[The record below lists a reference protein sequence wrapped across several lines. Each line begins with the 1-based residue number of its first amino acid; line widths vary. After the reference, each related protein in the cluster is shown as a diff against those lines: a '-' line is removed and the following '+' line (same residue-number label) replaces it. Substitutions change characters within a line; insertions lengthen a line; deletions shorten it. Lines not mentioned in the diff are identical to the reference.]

1 MPEKKHYGLGNEAG
15 KRRKNGVHQPGN
27 NLFEQTAMVT
37 VLVCLLVL
45 YNAWLVTYLL
55 WERRQRGKGP
65 GRDGTEEGKGSA
77 DAGEIIGRSLFRM
90 EVAAKDVPQAASSP
104 REEELLEE
112 DVTFAD
118 EMPEKPKK
126 ETDEAEGMPQA
137 RIPDEELEEA
147 FSDVRMEDIPVEY
160 GDEAPG
166 GTARIGYAS
175 GVSFEDIERA
185 VHTAGD
191 PGADERAQRH
201 AGMVFSRMEGNEL
214 FDKLVQGSSSAG
226 KKITELMERY
236 LNNPAAS
243 KGERPETRET
253 RSPDT
258 PVIPGSVEDFNI
270 LDFV

>member
-1 MPEKKHYGLGNEAG
+1 
-15 KRRKNGVHQPGN
+15 
-27 NLFEQTAMVT
+27 MVT

-55 WERRQRGKGP
+55 WERLQRGKAPGTDGP
-65 GRDGTEEGKGSA
+65 EERKGST
-77 DAGEIIGRSLFRM
+77 DTDEVIGRSLFRM
-90 EVAAKDVPQAASSP
+90 EVAAKDVPQAATFP

-118 EMPEKPKK
+118 EMPEKG
-126 ETDEAEGMPQA
+126 TGQAEGMPQA

-160 GDEAPG
+160 EGEAPG

-185 VHTAGD
+185 VHTAAD
-191 PGADERAQRH
+191 PEADERAQRH

-214 FDKLVQGSSSAG
+214 FDRLVQGSSSAG
-226 KKITELMERY
+226 KKITELMDRY
-236 LNNPAAS
+236 LNDPAVS
-243 KGERPETRET
+243 NGERPETREA
-253 RSPDT
+253 RSPDM
-258 PVIPGSVEDFNI
+258 PVIPGNVEDFNI